1 MGVHRPESQ
10 CHPRPRPRRRCR
22 APECA
27 VRGAPVPTP
36 WGSGVFGALGAAY
49 GTAKSG
55 TGIAAM
61 SVMRPELIMKSI
73 IPVVMA
79 GIIAIY
85 GLVVAVLIA
94 NALSPSI
101 TLFKSFLQLG
111 AGLSVGLSGLAAGFA
126 IGIVGDAGVRGTAQQ
141 PRLFVGM
148 ILILIFAEVLGLYGL
163 IVALILSTK

>member
-1 MGVHRPESQ
+1 MADTEENPLYSYFFGVI
-10 CHPRPRPRRRCR
+10 
-22 APECA
+22 
-27 VRGAPVPTP
+27 GA
-36 WGSGVFGALGAAY
+36 SSAIVFSALGAAY

-61 SVMRPELIMKSI
+61 SVMRPELIMRSI

-79 GIIAIY
+79 GIIGIY

-94 NALSPSI
+94 NGISRTNYSLY
-101 TLFKSFLQLG
+101 KGFLDLG

-163 IVALILSTK
+163 IVSIMLVSR